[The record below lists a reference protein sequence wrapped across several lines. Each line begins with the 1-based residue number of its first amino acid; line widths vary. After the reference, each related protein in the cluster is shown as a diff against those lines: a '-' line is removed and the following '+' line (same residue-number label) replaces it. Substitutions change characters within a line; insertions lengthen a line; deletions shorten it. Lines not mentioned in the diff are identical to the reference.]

1 MTFEELD
8 QKFPNGF
15 DDAEKISQR
24 SDYRNRAARLE
35 LHLRGNQ
42 PDSSDS
48 QGYRDVTSLTRV
60 VQKLGPVIQV
70 AMPVG
75 CSSFESTSKQN
86 NHSPTGSAGWHGY
99 SAFRTGRYGDEG
111 TGRRLTQLAWTS
123 GATRLG
129 M

>member
-15 DDAEKISQR
+15 DDAEIISQR

-48 QGYRDVTSLTRV
+48 QEYRDVTSLTRV
-60 VQKLGPVIQV
+60 ATKTRAG
-70 AMPVG
+70 
-75 CSSFESTSKQN
+75 
-86 NHSPTGSAGWHGY
+86 HSGSYAGGLLQL
-99 SAFRTGRYGDEG
+99 RIDE
-111 TGRRLTQLAWTS
+111 QAK
-123 GATRLG
+123 
-129 M
+129 